1 LSNLPSAP
9 NTDWAL
15 PAVAGI
21 RPRTPEDDVL
31 DYAAVGLIS
40 GLEVHQQLLTAR
52 KLFCNCPAGRY
63 TRSHDGTVLRHM
75 RPTLSELG
83 VYDGTA
89 LMEFKTRKHIIYLL
103 ERENTCTY
111 EMDDTPPFPVNQEA
125 LDVAIEQ
132 CLMLGCDIVDE
143 VHIARKQYLDG
154 SIPTGFQRTAIVGVS
169 GVLPFRGRTLSVTQ
183 VSVEEDSCR
192 EVSDRGHLIVWRT
205 DRLGMPLI
213 ETVTGPDLRTPDEVE
228 EAILLVGRVC
238 RSTRH
243 VRTGIGASRQDVN
256 VSVRGGRRVEIK
268 GVPKAG
274 WAPALVHGEGVRQVN
289 LLKLSAELRKRGF
302 TDAESVRIETADV
315 TDRCAASPIDVLRAE
330 SWERFVEGEH
340 RRATFELGEG
350 AFRVLAVRLP
360 KLAGTLA
367 WPTQPGR
374 TLAHEL
380 AGRVRVIA
388 GLDQAPILLCTED
401 GSPAVR
407 AELEKLRKAL
417 GWSPSDAFVLVWG
430 PERDTRTAADEIRL
444 RYVDALDGV
453 PNETRQPFADGSTDF
468 ERILPG
474 PDRMYPDTDSPP
486 TALVPERV
494 EALRKALPEPPW
506 ERERRYAAAGVPRDT
521 IHYLIRR
528 GGAALVDKVAAQCG
542 ADLRF
547 AAFFFGEKVKGLRRW
562 GVPVDAVSEPRWL
575 ELFRA
580 FAERPERREA
590 WRALVERVARRP
602 DRSVGELLAELELDR
617 DAPAWRAEISACI
630 ERAEREVPGGDP
642 ARVGRHATGRAM
654 RSLRGKVGGASV
666 ATAVRSSLEAVR

>member
-1 LSNLPSAP
+1 MSYLPSAP
-9 NTDWAL
+9 NPDWAL
-15 PAVAGI
+15 PRVAGL
-21 RPRTPEDDVL
+21 RSRSSEDEVL

-52 KLFCNCPAGRY
+52 KLFCHCPAGRY

-302 TDAESVRIETADV
+302 SDAESLRIESADV
-315 TDRCAASPIDVLRAE
+315 TGHCAASPIEVLRAE
-330 SWERFVEGEH
+330 SWERFVAGEH
-340 RRATFELGEG
+340 RRAGFELGEG
-350 AFRVLAVRLP
+350 GFRVLAVRLP

-374 TLAHEL
+374 TFAHEL

-388 GLDQAPILLCTED
+388 GLDQAPILLCSED
-401 GSPAVR
+401 GPPAVR
-407 AELEKLRKAL
+407 AELERLRAAL
-417 GWSPSDAFVLVWG
+417 GWSPADELVLVWG

-453 PNETRQPFADGSTDF
+453 PCETRQPFADGSTDF

-486 TALVPERV
+486 TPLAPERV
-494 EALRKALPEPPW
+494 ERLRAALPEPPW

-528 GGAALVDKVAAQCG
+528 GGAALVDKVAAECG

-547 AAFFFGEKVKGLRRW
+547 AAFLFGERIKGLRRC
-562 GVPVDAVSEPRWL
+562 GVPVETVSEARWL

-580 FAERPERREA
+580 FAARPERREA
-590 WRALVERVARRP
+590 WRAIVERLARRP
-602 DRSVGELLAELELDR
+602 ERSVSDVLADLGLDR
-617 DAPAWRAEISACI
+617 DPPAWKAELAGWIDRAEH
-630 ERAEREVPGGDP
+630 EVPGSDP
-642 ARVGRHATGRAM
+642 ARVARHATGRAM
-654 RSLRGKVGGASV
+654 RALRGSVGGASV
-666 ATAVRSSLEAVR
+666 AVAVRSSLEAVR